1 VFSFDSLS
9 RVRIVVLVLASAFAA
24 AAQAANAQALPS
36 PKPAPTSDPLT
47 VRAYVRGYD
56 FTRQNASTG
65 VGGANQVNQQSSS
78 AALSLHADYRLG
90 DSPFTVGGSYLY
102 SNPLGKCNGA
112 ISHLTPPCG
121 KVAAPNLNPDDT
133 LPGFSLSTF
142 YEAYLQYKDAHLY
155 GKIGDQLINTP
166 WANASD
172 SRLKPAAFQGVDLVY
187 ALSKQWSLEAMDM
200 TRFESRTNSA
210 FDNKTLLT
218 SFVAGSPGLPSNTF
232 FAGGNGASNA
242 GFTYGRIG
250 YGDGRLA
257 SNLHFYHFAD
267 IANLAWFDAK
277 YTVVAQ
283 KTKPYLAVQA
293 GRERDTG
300 STLLGKIDSSIIGVQ
315 IGAAVTRN
323 INVSLGYNQI
333 PSRTQTIALPAGDA
347 CNAKEQFG
355 VKKGTT
361 LPYFLPSN
369 APQCINN
376 GNGTATVQYGGIATP
391 YTDSYATDPLFTTSL
406 TQGMADRRAPGSGTK
421 LAANW
426 TSNNKRLIVALS
438 RASYDY
444 GNVFAPQQTNE
455 TDADAMY
462 YANRVVPGKPY
473 RGLLVRYRYG
483 ERTFTNVPLYGGVPL
498 FKYNR
503 AQLEFDF

>member
-1 VFSFDSLS
+1 
-9 RVRIVVLVLASAFAA
+9 VRIFMPALVSAFAVTA
-24 AAQAANAQALPS
+24 LAANAQVRPTPKPS
-36 PKPAPTSDPLT
+36 PTPDALT
-47 VRAYVRGYD
+47 VRGYVRGYD

-65 VGGANQVNQQSSS
+65 VGGAGQVNQQSSS
-78 AALSLHADYRLG
+78 AGISLHADYRPA
-90 DSPFTVGGSYLY
+90 DSPFTVGGAYLY
-102 SNPLGKCNGA
+102 SNPMGNCSNA

-121 KVAAPNLNPDDT
+121 KVTAPSLNPDDT
-133 LPGFSLSTF
+133 LPGFSLSTI

-155 GKIGDQLINTP
+155 GKLGDQLINTP

-187 ALSKQWSLEAMDM
+187 ALSKRWSVQAMDM
-200 TRFESRTNSA
+200 VRFEGRTSSA

-218 SFVAGSPGLPSNTF
+218 SFVAGSPGLPGNIY

-242 GFTYGRIG
+242 GFTYGRLG

-267 IANLAWFDAK
+267 IANLTWFDAK

-283 KTKPYLAVQA
+283 KTKPFLAVQA
-293 GRERDTG
+293 GREGDTG
-300 STLLGKIDSSIIGVQ
+300 SALLGKIDSSIFGVQ

-323 INVSLGYNQI
+323 VNVSLGYNQI
-333 PSRTQTIALPAGDA
+333 PSRTQTIALPAGDT
-347 CNAKEQFG
+347 CSAKEQFG
-355 VKKGTT
+355 VKKGTS
-361 LPYFLPSN
+361 LPYFLASN

-406 TQGMADRRAPGSGTK
+406 TQGMADRRAPGSGAK

-426 TSNNKRLIVALS
+426 TSNNKRFIFAVS

-462 YANRVVPGKPY
+462 YASRVIPGKPY

-483 ERTFTNVPLYGGVPL
+483 ERTFTNTQLYGGVPL
-498 FKYNR
+498 FRYNR
-503 AQLEFDF
+503 AQLEYDF